1 MKLQI
6 KILFSIIFLFS
17 VSLKA
22 SAVATFVQTIRTNV
36 PSAVNVTS
44 LNPSQAQGT
53 INAQTGN
60 SSSPSVSF
68 QLQTN
73 GADDDYKYVL
83 QSTLLT
89 TGGVNVNAYAKIGT
103 QGYLMLGN
111 NNPTLYPTAAGVS
124 NITAG
129 TPTASLNPNV
139 IAYPVTNLL
148 TNLASATLSTS
159 ATYGGLYYSIKTGTS
174 QNGTIQQTLGVAPL
188 ANTYSIQNDRAGTY
202 QAVLTFTA
210 NRNP

>member
-1 MKLQI
+1 MKLPI
-6 KILFSIIFLFS
+6 KILYSIIFLFS

-22 SAVATFVQTIRTNV
+22 SAIATFVQTIATTV
-36 PSAVNVTS
+36 PPAVNVTS

-68 QLQTN
+68 QIQTN
-73 GADDDYKYVL
+73 GTDANYTYVV

-89 TGGVNVNAYAKIGT
+89 TGGVNVNAYSQIGA

-111 NNPTLYPTAAGVS
+111 NNPTLYPTAVGVT

-129 TPTASLNPNV
+129 TPAPALNPNV
-139 IAYPVTNLL
+139 IAYPITNSLN
-148 TNLASATLSTS
+148 NLSSATLSTNVL
-159 ATYGGLYYSIKTGTS
+159 YGGLYYLIKTGTS
-174 QNGTIQQTLGVAPL
+174 QNGTITQTLGAAPL
-188 ANTYSIQNDRAGTY
+188 GNTYSIQNDRAGTY